1 MKRNLETKCTKHF
14 SACGRV
20 LNCYPL
26 QQIYRKVSTT
36 KYQLSEVQVN
46 LQIVDTSDGMIMKM
60 AR

>member
-1 MKRNLETKCTKHF
+1 MKRNLEIKCTNF
-14 SACGRV
+14 LSACGRV
-20 LNCYPL
+20 LNCHPF

-36 KYQLSEVQVN
+36 KYQLSEVKVN